1 MSIISAVPWN
11 GHKAAASFTFDDAYE
26 SHITNLF
33 PLAEKLGIKV
43 TCFLTG
49 DSYFLKNNY
58 DKFLQMAQAG
68 HEMGNHTETHPKLT
82 QLSDAD
88 RKREILDYKKFL
100 REQLPG
106 LPFNVFGTPYCDN
119 NEEVQD
125 IIGQEHY
132 ISRDCRGY
140 GRITWDKE
148 PNWLS
153 MDSKAWQ
160 RSLNTVEEFKQI
172 ARDTNTAGEWIIY
185 MNHGVD
191 EDQNND
197 YSIDPGDLAAIIQQA
212 KDLDMWIAP
221 FGIVGAY
228 HRAAFALEKATVKQN
243 PAKSNSFI
251 VCWEKPHPKMPDRL
265 SVKIKLGGELANK
278 KAVLKQN
285 SKNIEPDV
293 NGIYTI
299 EFNALHLEIQV
310 VD

>member
-1 MSIISAVPWN
+1 MKNSGVLMSVITAVPWN
-11 GHKAAASFTFDDAYE
+11 GHKAAASFTFDDASE
-26 SHITNLF
+26 SHITNLM
-33 PLAEKLGIKV
+33 PLAERLDVKV

-49 DSYFLKNNY
+49 DSYYFRHNY

-82 QLSDAD
+82 QLGDAD

-100 REQLPG
+100 QEQMPG

-119 NEEVQD
+119 NADVQK
-125 IIGQEHY
+125 IIGQAHY

-140 GRITWDKE
+140 GRICWNKE

-160 RSLNTVEEFKQI
+160 RSLNTVEEFRQI
-172 ARDTNTAGEWIIY
+172 ARNTNDAGEWIIY

-197 YSIDPGDLAAIIQQA
+197 YSINPEDLEAIIQQA

-221 FGIVGAY
+221 FGTVGAY
-228 HRAAFALEKATVKQN
+228 HRAAFALEHATAQESEDGLLIRW
-243 PAKSNSFI
+243 KS
-251 VCWEKPHPKMPDRL
+251 PHAKMPESVLVKVRL
-265 SVKIKLGGELANK
+265 DTDG
-278 KAVLKQN
+278 N
-285 SKNIEPDV
+285 SKVIQ
-293 NGIYTI
+293 NGNELEQNDDGSYTI
-299 EFNALHLEIQV
+299 DFMKLALDIIF
-310 VD
+310 